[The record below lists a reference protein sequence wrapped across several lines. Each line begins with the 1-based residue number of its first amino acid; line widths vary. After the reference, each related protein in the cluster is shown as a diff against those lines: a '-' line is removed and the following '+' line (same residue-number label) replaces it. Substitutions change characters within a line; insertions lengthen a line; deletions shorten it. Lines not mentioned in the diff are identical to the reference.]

1 MRRPLATLKAIALSL
16 ALLAASVPLARAQAD
31 PFPRTVTDAA
41 GHTLTIPV
49 RPALVAVV
57 GDDPA
62 LAQVVEG
69 EALRALSVP
78 PPGAPPWD
86 GIGLLV
92 IPDLYATAYPALVAS
107 AEAAGV
113 PVFVTTPLASLDAY
127 RERVTALGRA
137 TGRDARAT
145 ALLTRLGRRMS
156 ALGAALEGH
165 PAARALVLTPE
176 RYTFGRG
183 TLVGDLI
190 AAAGGVNVAAEAGYD
205 DIRQMDEAAIRA
217 LAPDVI
223 LLAPGWTAG
232 EIAAL
237 RDHSGA
243 RIVPLPFRP
252 TQPDDPA
259 AAMLALAL
267 ALHPACIFAWVLTS
281 LPAALRPAP
290 E

>member
-1 MRRPLATLKAIALSL
+1 MRRPLAPLIAAVLILTLLT
-16 ALLAASVPLARAQAD
+16 ASAPRARAQAD

-41 GHTLTIPV
+41 GRTLTIPA
-49 RPALVAVV
+49 RPETVAVV

-69 EALRALSVP
+69 ETLRALPVP
-78 PPGAPPWD
+78 PPDAPPWD

-92 IPDLYATAYPALVAS
+92 IPDLYATAYPALVLS

-137 TGRDARAT
+137 TGRDMRAA
-145 ALLTRLGRRMS
+145 ALLTRLERRMS
-156 ALGAALEGH
+156 ALDAALDGR
-165 PAARALVLTPE
+165 PLTRALVLTPE

-190 AAAGGVNVAAEAGYD
+190 AATGGVNIAAEAGYD
-205 DIRQMDEAAIRA
+205 DIRQMDETAIRA

-237 RDHSGA
+237 QEHSGA

-267 ALHPACIFAWVLTS
+267 ALHPARIIPWLAGH
-281 LPAALRPAP
+281 R
-290 E
+290 

>member
-1 MRRPLATLKAIALSL
+1 MRRPLAPLIAAALIL
-16 ALLAASVPLARAQAD
+16 ALLAASVPPARAQAD
-31 PFPRTVTDAA
+31 PFPRTVTDAT
-41 GHTLTIPV
+41 GRTLTIPA
-49 RPALVAVV
+49 RPETVAVV

-69 EALRALSVP
+69 ETLRALPVP
-78 PPGAPPWD
+78 PPDAPPWD

-92 IPDLYATAYPALVAS
+92 IPDLYATAYPALVLS

-137 TGRDARAT
+137 TGRDMRAA
-145 ALLTRLGRRMS
+145 ALLTRLERRMS
-156 ALGAALEGH
+156 ALDAALDGR
-165 PAARALVLTPE
+165 PLTRALVLTPE

-190 AAAGGVNVAAEAGYD
+190 AAAGGVNIAAEAGYD
-205 DIRQMDEAAIRA
+205 DIRQMDETAIRA

-223 LLAPGWTAG
+223 LLAPGWAAG

-237 RDHSGA
+237 QEHSGA

-267 ALHPACIFAWVLTS
+267 ALHPARIIPWLAGH
-281 LPAALRPAP
+281 R
-290 E
+290 

>member
-1 MRRPLATLKAIALSL
+1 A
-16 ALLAASVPLARAQAD
+16 PLARAQAD

-41 GHTLTIPV
+41 GHTLTIPE
-49 RPALVAVV
+49 RPALVAIV
-57 GDDPA
+57 GDDAA

-69 EALRALSVP
+69 TALRSLPVP
-78 PPGAPPWD
+78 PPDAPAWD
-86 GIGLLV
+86 RVGLLV
-92 IPDLYATAYPALVAS
+92 IPALYAAAYPALVVS

-113 PVFVTTPLASLDAY
+113 PVFVTTPIASLDAY

-137 TGRDARAT
+137 TGRDERA
-145 ALLTRLGRRMS
+145 AAVLTRLGGRIS
-156 ALGAALEGH
+156 ALGAALHGRTL
-165 PAARALVLTPE
+165 ARALVLTPE

-205 DIRQMDEAAIRA
+205 DIRQIDEAAIRA

-232 EIAAL
+232 QIAAL
-237 RDHSGA
+237 RALTGA
-243 RIVPLPFRP
+243 RVVPLPFRP

-267 ALHPACIFAWVLTS
+267 ALHPARIVAWATGH
-281 LPAALRPAP
+281 R
-290 E
+290 

>member
-1 MRRPLATLKAIALSL
+1 MRRPLAPLIAAVLILTLLT
-16 ALLAASVPLARAQAD
+16 ASAPRARAQAD

-41 GHTLTIPV
+41 GRTLTIPA
-49 RPALVAVV
+49 RPETVAVV

-69 EALRALSVP
+69 ETLRALPVP
-78 PPGAPPWD
+78 PPDAPPWD

-92 IPDLYATAYPALVAS
+92 IPDLYATAYPALVLS

-137 TGRDARAT
+137 TGRDMRAA
-145 ALLTRLGRRMS
+145 ALLTRLERRMS
-156 ALGAALEGH
+156 ALDAALDGR
-165 PAARALVLTPE
+165 PLTRALVLTPE

-190 AAAGGVNVAAEAGYD
+190 AAAGGVNIAAEAGYD
-205 DIRQMDEAAIRA
+205 DIRQMDETAIRA

-223 LLAPGWTAG
+223 LLAPGWAAE

-237 RDHSGA
+237 QEHSGA

-267 ALHPACIFAWVLTS
+267 ALHPARIIPWLAGH
-281 LPAALRPAP
+281 R
-290 E
+290 

>member
-1 MRRPLATLKAIALSL
+1 MRRPLAPLIAAALILTLLT
-16 ALLAASVPLARAQAD
+16 ASAPRARAQAD

-41 GHTLTIPV
+41 GRTLTIPA
-49 RPALVAVV
+49 RPETVAVV

-69 EALRALSVP
+69 ETLRALPVP
-78 PPGAPPWD
+78 PPDAPPWD

-92 IPDLYATAYPALVAS
+92 IPDLYATAYPALVLS

-137 TGRDARAT
+137 TGRDMRAA
-145 ALLTRLGRRMS
+145 ALLTRLERRMS
-156 ALGAALEGH
+156 ALDAALDGR
-165 PAARALVLTPE
+165 PLTRALVLTPE

-190 AAAGGVNVAAEAGYD
+190 AAAGGVNIAAEAGYD
-205 DIRQMDEAAIRA
+205 DIRQMDETAIRA

-237 RDHSGA
+237 QEHSGA

-267 ALHPACIFAWVLTS
+267 ALHPARIIPWLAGH
-281 LPAALRPAP
+281 R
-290 E
+290 

>member
-1 MRRPLATLKAIALSL
+1 MRRPLAPLIAAALIL
-16 ALLAASVPLARAQAD
+16 ALLAASVPPACAQAD

-41 GHTLTIPV
+41 GRPLTIPA

-62 LAQVVEG
+62 LAQVVEDA
-69 EALRALSVP
+69 ALRALPVP
-78 PPGAPPWD
+78 PPDAPPWD
-86 GIGLLV
+86 EIGLLV
-92 IPDLYATAYPALVAS
+92 IPDLYAAAYPALVAS
-107 AEAAGV
+107 AEVAGV

-137 TGRDARAT
+137 TGRDGRAA
-145 ALLTRLGRRMS
+145 ALLARLNGRV
-156 ALGAALEGH
+156 AALQTSLGNAS
-165 PAARALVLTPE
+165 PARALVLTPE

-190 AAAGGVNVAAEAGYD
+190 AAAGGVNVAAQAGYD
-205 DIRQMDEAAIRA
+205 DIRQMDEGAIRA

-223 LLAPGWTAG
+223 LLAPGWAAE

-237 RDHSGA
+237 REHSGV

-259 AAMLALAL
+259 AALLALAL
-267 ALHPACIFAWVLTS
+267 VLHPARIIPWLAGY
-281 LPAALRPAP
+281 R
-290 E
+290 

>member
-1 MRRPLATLKAIALSL
+1 MRLTVRRSLVAALIL
-16 ALLAASVPLARAQAD
+16 TLLAASAPRARAQAD

-41 GHTLTIPV
+41 GRSLTIPA
-49 RPALVAVV
+49 RPALVAVL

-62 LAQVVEG
+62 LAQIVEG
-69 EALRALSVP
+69 AALHALPVP
-78 PPGAPPWD
+78 PPDAPAWN
-86 GIGLLV
+86 GVGLLV

-113 PVFVTTPLASLDAY
+113 PRFVTTPIASLDAY
-127 RERVTALGRA
+127 RERVAALGRA
-137 TGRDARAT
+137 TGRDERAT
-145 ALLTRLGRRMS
+145 AILTQLERRMS
-156 ALGAALEGH
+156 ALDMALEGR

-183 TLVGDLI
+183 TQVSDLI
-190 AAAGGVNVAAEAGYD
+190 VAAGGVNVATEAGYD
-205 DIRQMDEAAIRA
+205 DIRQMDDAAIRA

-223 LLAPGWTAG
+223 LLAPGWTA
-232 EIAAL
+232 EEVAAL
-237 RDHSGA
+237 REYSDA

-267 ALHPACIFAWVLTS
+267 ALHPAPIIPCTAGH
-281 LPAALRPAP
+281 R
-290 E
+290 

>member
-1 MRRPLATLKAIALSL
+1 MRRPLAPLIAAVLILTLLT
-16 ALLAASVPLARAQAD
+16 ASAPRARAQAD

-41 GHTLTIPV
+41 GRTLTIPA
-49 RPALVAVV
+49 RPETVAVV

-69 EALRALSVP
+69 ETLRALPVP
-78 PPGAPPWD
+78 PPDAPPWD

-92 IPDLYATAYPALVAS
+92 IPDLYATAYPALVLS

-113 PVFVTTPLASLDAY
+113 PVFVTAPLASLDAY

-137 TGRDARAT
+137 TGRDMRAA
-145 ALLTRLGRRMS
+145 ALLTRLERRMS
-156 ALGAALEGH
+156 ALDAALDGR
-165 PAARALVLTPE
+165 PLTRALVLTPE

-190 AAAGGVNVAAEAGYD
+190 AAAGGVNIAAEAGYD

-223 LLAPGWTAG
+223 LLAPGWAAG

-237 RDHSGA
+237 QEHSGA

-267 ALHPACIFAWVLTS
+267 ALHPARIIPWLAGH
-281 LPAALRPAP
+281 R
-290 E
+290 

>member
-1 MRRPLATLKAIALSL
+1 MRRPLAPLIAAVLILTLLT
-16 ALLAASVPLARAQAD
+16 ASAPRARAQAD

-41 GHTLTIPV
+41 GRTLTIPA
-49 RPALVAVV
+49 RPETVAVV

-69 EALRALSVP
+69 ETLRALPVP
-78 PPGAPPWD
+78 PPDAPPWD

-92 IPDLYATAYPALVAS
+92 IPDLYATAYPALVLS

-137 TGRDARAT
+137 TGRDMRAA
-145 ALLTRLGRRMS
+145 ALLTRLERRMS
-156 ALGAALEGH
+156 ALDAALDGR
-165 PAARALVLTPE
+165 PLTRALVLTPE

-205 DIRQMDEAAIRA
+205 DIRQMDETAIRA

-223 LLAPGWTAG
+223 LLAPGWAAE

-237 RDHSGA
+237 QEHSGA

-267 ALHPACIFAWVLTS
+267 ALHPARIIPWLAGH
-281 LPAALRPAP
+281 R
-290 E
+290 

>member
-16 ALLAASVPLARAQAD
+16 ALLAASVSPARAQAD

-41 GHTLTIPV
+41 GRTLTIPA
-49 RPALVAVV
+49 RPETVAVV

-62 LAQVVEG
+62 LAQIVER
-69 EALRALSVP
+69 EALRSLPVP
-78 PPGAPPWD
+78 PPDALPWA
-86 GIGLLV
+86 GVGLLI
-92 IPDLYATAYPALVAS
+92 IPDLYATAYPALVAL

-113 PVFVTTPLASLDAY
+113 PVFVTTPIASLDAY

-137 TGRDARAT
+137 TGRDMRAA
-145 ALLTRLGRRMS
+145 ALLTRLERRMS
-156 ALGAALEGH
+156 ALGAALDGRRLT
-165 PAARALVLTPE
+165 RALVLTPE

-183 TLVGDLI
+183 VLVGDLI
-190 AAAGGVNVAAEAGYD
+190 AAAGGVNVAAEAGYGD
-205 DIRQMDEAAIRA
+205 VRQMDETAIRA

-223 LLAPGWTAG
+223 LLAPGWAAG

-237 RDHSGA
+237 QEHSGA

-267 ALHPACIFAWVLTS
+267 ALHPARIIPWIAVQG
-281 LPAALRPAP
+281 R
-290 E
+290 

>member
-1 MRRPLATLKAIALSL
+1 MRRPLAPLIAAVLILTLLT
-16 ALLAASVPLARAQAD
+16 ASAPRARAQAD

-41 GHTLTIPV
+41 GRTLTIPA
-49 RPALVAVV
+49 RPETVAVV

-69 EALRALSVP
+69 ETLRALPVP
-78 PPGAPPWD
+78 PPDAPPWD

-92 IPDLYATAYPALVAS
+92 IPDLYATAYPALVLS

-137 TGRDARAT
+137 TGRDGRAA
-145 ALLTRLGRRMS
+145 ALLTRLERRMS
-156 ALGAALEGH
+156 ALDAALDGR
-165 PAARALVLTPE
+165 PLTRALVLTPE

-205 DIRQMDEAAIRA
+205 DIRQMDETAIRA

-223 LLAPGWTAG
+223 LLAPGWAAE

-237 RDHSGA
+237 QEHSGA

-267 ALHPACIFAWVLTS
+267 ALHPARIIPWLAGH
-281 LPAALRPAP
+281 R
-290 E
+290 

>member
-1 MRRPLATLKAIALSL
+1 MRRPLAPLIAAALIL
-16 ALLAASVPLARAQAD
+16 ALLAASVPPARAQAD

-41 GHTLTIPV
+41 GRTLTIPA
-49 RPALVAVV
+49 RPETVAVV

-69 EALRALSVP
+69 ETLRALPVP
-78 PPGAPPWD
+78 PPDAPPWD

-92 IPDLYATAYPALVAS
+92 IPDLYATAYPALVLS

-137 TGRDARAT
+137 TGRDMRAA
-145 ALLTRLGRRMS
+145 ALLTRLERRMS
-156 ALGAALEGH
+156 ALDAALDGR
-165 PAARALVLTPE
+165 PLTRALVLTPE

-190 AAAGGVNVAAEAGYD
+190 AAAGGVNIAAEAGYD
-205 DIRQMDEAAIRA
+205 DIRQMDETAIRA

-223 LLAPGWTAG
+223 LLAPGWAAE

-237 RDHSGA
+237 QEHSGA

-267 ALHPACIFAWVLTS
+267 ALHPARIIPWLAGH
-281 LPAALRPAP
+281 R
-290 E
+290 

>member
-1 MRRPLATLKAIALSL
+1 MRRPLAPLIAAALIL

-41 GHTLTIPV
+41 GHTLTIPA

-57 GDDPA
+57 GDDA
-62 LAQVVEG
+62 VLAQVVEG
-69 EALRALSVP
+69 AALRVLPVP
-78 PPGAPPWD
+78 PPDALIWD

-113 PVFVTTPLASLDAY
+113 PVFVTTPIASLDAY

-137 TGRDARAT
+137 TGRDHRA
-145 ALLTRLGRRMS
+145 AAVLTRLERRMS
-156 ALGAALEGH
+156 ALDAALDGR
-165 PAARALVLTPE
+165 PAVRALALTPE

-190 AAAGGVNVAAEAGYD
+190 AAAGGVNVAAQAGYD

-217 LAPDVI
+217 LTPDVI

-232 EIAAL
+232 EVAAL
-237 RDHSGA
+237 REYSGA

-259 AAMLALAL
+259 AAMLVLAL
-267 ALHPACIFAWVLTS
+267 ALHPVQ
-281 LPAALRPAP
+281 ALALCR
-290 E
+290 